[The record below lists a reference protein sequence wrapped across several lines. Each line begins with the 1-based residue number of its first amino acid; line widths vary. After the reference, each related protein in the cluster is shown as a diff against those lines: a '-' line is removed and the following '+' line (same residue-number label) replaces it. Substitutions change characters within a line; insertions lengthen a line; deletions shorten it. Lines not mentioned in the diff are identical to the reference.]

1 MFEFLTTPIV
11 ESSLSPMG
19 CRLFYKRDDLLPFS
33 FRGNKARIAAEF
45 YEDLKAKDCDTIIG
59 YGSVKSNLSRAVS
72 SLSTRLNGGG
82 DVITSYEKLEDEEEA
97 ESFNASLARLCGVRT
112 VKCLK
117 SNVASTVQSVMDTIR
132 DSGGKPYYIYGDCHG
147 NGNEIVPMNAYIKVS
162 EEIARQE
169 QEMGLHF
176 GYVFLATGTAMTQSG
191 LIVGS
196 QRCGLEAEIIG
207 ISVARPKAKVEEII
221 KSNCSIALGYS
232 VDSGLL
238 HVSDKYLCG
247 GYGESTMEVMETI
260 KTVWKADGVALDS
273 CYTGKAF
280 YGMISY
286 LREQGIEDKNV
297 LFIHTGGLP
306 LFFDDLAEGRIK

>member
-1 MFEFLTTPIV
+1 M
-11 ESSLSPMG
+11 
-19 CRLFYKRDDLLPFS
+19 
-33 FRGNKARIAAEF
+33 
-45 YEDLKAKDCDTIIG
+45 
-59 YGSVKSNLSRAVS
+59 
-72 SLSTRLNGGG
+72 
-82 DVITSYEKLEDEEEA
+82 
-97 ESFNASLARLCGVRT
+97 RT